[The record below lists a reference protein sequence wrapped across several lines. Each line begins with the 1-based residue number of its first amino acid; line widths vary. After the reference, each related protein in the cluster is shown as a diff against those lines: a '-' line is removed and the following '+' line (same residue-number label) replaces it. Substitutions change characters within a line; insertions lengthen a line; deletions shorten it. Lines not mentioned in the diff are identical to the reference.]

1 MLRRMNPYFDN
12 YVSSLTPAKQLLA
25 KEAVQEYLK
34 GEAEE
39 IDCINSAE
47 AAWKKTRWL
56 ADKEEEH
63 FVVFYMKN
71 NFRLIKSV
79 TIAQGGLDCTIVDI
93 RVVLKNGLLC
103 GATCLLCVHN
113 HPSGSKNPSRIDDQ
127 LTDKVK
133 RACEAVEI
141 RFIDH
146 VIVTNNDYYS
156 YKENGKL

>member
-1 MLRRMNPYFDN
+1 MNPYFDN

-39 IDCINSAE
+39 IDCIDSAT
-47 AAWKKTRWL
+47 AAWKKARWL

-79 TIAQGGLDCTIVDI
+79 TIAQGGRDGTIVDT
-93 RVVLKNGLLC
+93 RVILKNGLLC

-113 HPSGSKNPSRIDDQ
+113 HPSGNKNPSRMDDQ

-133 RACEAVEI
+133 KACEAVEI

-146 VIVTNNDYYS
+146 VIVTNKDYYS
-156 YKENGKL
+156 YKEDGKL